1 MMTLPAGFDVALLV
15 SDFSGVVL
23 PIIGVVLLVAAAS
36 LIARLLRFL

>member
-23 PIIGVVLLVAAAS
+23 PIIGVVLLVAVAS

>member
-1 MMTLPAGFDVALLV
+1 MMTIPAGFDVALLV

-23 PIIGVVLLVAAAS
+23 PIIGVVLLVAVAS